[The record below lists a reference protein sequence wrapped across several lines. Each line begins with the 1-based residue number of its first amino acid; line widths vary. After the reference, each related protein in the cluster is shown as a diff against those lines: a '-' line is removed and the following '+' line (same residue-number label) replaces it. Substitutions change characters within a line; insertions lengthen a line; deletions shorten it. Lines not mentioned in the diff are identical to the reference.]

1 MLPNGYETRLGWGV
15 NQAISKAMAQ
25 WISIARTIAAQPK
38 VLILDNPTQLLDQHA
53 IHMVLN
59 ALVSLKK
66 DMVIILVSQF
76 EVDLAIADRRFDLW
90 GGQLISR
97 QKGASELR
105 TSERLPLVTIGEAT
119 GSAPIA
125 YRTKNA
131 VHEQLKQLEAELSA
145 AAQTESP
152 TRLPPAQ
159 LCLDPL
165 LMGLG
170 WHGVARHLYEALPHA
185 DKITTIEDLR
195 AVLLRLNY
203 STEPRQTRISKIAQ
217 EDLPCLFVSSGNIY
231 VLLGFEEGNT
241 LSIFDSSTQH
251 FAELRDRTMQGI
263 AYILRP
269 IDVEEERKA
278 SLQHSWLT
286 GVTARF
292 KRLLTLMF
300 GLGFASSL
308 LALALP
314 VYTMTVY
321 DKAMGADSLQVLFA
335 LTSGMVLIV
344 TVDLMLRRIRGRAQ
358 AYFGA
363 RLDALISSNAFS
375 QLLHMHVSMTES
387 VSIGGQLTRFRQLE
401 NIREAFTGPLANAL
415 IELPFVFV
423 FIVTIAVIAG
433 PLAWIP
439 VFLVVIY
446 ALLATVVI
454 PLIRR
459 NVALVAQA
467 RSKLQNMVMEALS
480 NQRAI
485 RDLSGEQVWIERFQK
500 LSEDFGFRNLHT
512 RAITF
517 NTHTISQTL
526 MSVAGVAMVGV
537 GTLQALNGSLSA
549 GALIGS
555 MALCWRVLNP
565 MHQGFVSLTRLGQ
578 TMQSLDQVN
587 KLMRLPVER
596 TPNLLPSVYRHFQGK
611 LELRRVIFAYPMT
624 NEPVLRGLNC
634 VIECGEVVAITGTSG
649 SGKSS
654 IFKVILGLYPLQGG
668 AILADGRDIRQF
680 DLGEWRHAI
689 SYVPKYC
696 DLFYGTVAQNVAL
709 SNPLATSIEIA
720 HAAKEAGVFDVEFE
734 EFLPEDIETR
744 LTRSRMLAMPEEL
757 KQRIMLARAFA
768 KPSPFCLFQFTV
780 AKSKS
785 QRREVP
791 CEKSERHSWQV
802 HHHHRHP
809 AAGTHWDGT

>member
-1 MLPNGYETRLGWGV
+1 MPVLWRPD
-15 NQAISKAMAQ
+15 
-25 WISIARTIAAQPK
+25 AR
-38 VLILDNPTQLLDQHA
+38 HC
-53 IHMVLN
+53 
-59 ALVSLKK
+59 
-66 DMVIILVSQF
+66 
-76 EVDLAIADRRFDLW
+76 DRR
-90 GGQLISR
+90 S
-97 QKGASELR
+97 
-105 TSERLPLVTIGEAT
+105 
-119 GSAPIA
+119 
-125 YRTKNA
+125 
-131 VHEQLKQLEAELSA
+131 
-145 AAQTESP
+145 
-152 TRLPPAQ
+152 
-159 LCLDPL
+159 
-165 LMGLG
+165 
-170 WHGVARHLYEALPHA
+170 
-185 DKITTIEDLR
+185 
-195 AVLLRLNY
+195 
-203 STEPRQTRISKIAQ
+203 RQTRISQIAQ
-217 EDLPCLFVSSGNIY
+217 EDLPCLFVSSGKIY

-241 LSIFDSSTQH
+241 LSVFDSSTQH
-251 FAELRDRTMQGI
+251 FADLHDRNMQGI

-278 SLQHSWLT
+278 SLRHSWVT
-286 GVTARF
+286 GIVARF
-292 KRLLTLMF
+292 KQLLTLML
-300 GLGFASSL
+300 GLGFVTSL
-308 LALALP
+308 LGLALP
-314 VYTMTVY
+314 IYTMAVY
-321 DKAMGADSLQVLFA
+321 DKAVGADSIQVLIA

-363 RLDALISSNAFS
+363 RLDALISNNAFS

-387 VSIGGQLTRFRQLE
+387 ISIGGQLTRFRQLE

-415 IELPFVFV
+415 IDLPFVFV
-423 FIVTIAVIAG
+423 FIVAIAVIAG

-439 VFLVVIY
+439 LFLLVIY
-446 ALLATVVI
+446 ALLAAVAI
-454 PLIRR
+454 PVIRR
-459 NVALVAQA
+459 NLAQVAQA

-485 RDLSGEQVWIERFQK
+485 RDLSAEQIWIESFQK
-500 LSEDFGFRNLHT
+500 LTEDFGLKNLRT

-526 MSVAGVAMVGV
+526 MSVAGVATVGV

-587 KLMRLPVER
+587 RLMRLSVER
-596 TPNLLPSVYRHFQGK
+596 IPNLLPSVYRHFQGK
-611 LELRRVIFAYPMT
+611 LELRRVVFAYPMT

-654 IFKVILGLYPLQGG
+654 IFKVILGLYPIQGG

-680 DLGEWRHAI
+680 DLGEWRHAV
-689 SYVPKYC
+689 SYVPKNC
-696 DLFYGTVAQNVAL
+696 DLFYGTVAQNLAL

-720 HAAKEAGVFDVEFE
+720 RAAKEAGVLDVEFE

-757 KQRIMLARAFA
+757 KQRIILARAFA
-768 KPSPFCLFQFTV
+768 KPSPFYLFDSPGQNLSPSGVKGLVRKVNAIRGKSTIIIITQRPELINAADRV
-780 AKSKS
+780 LHMTAGQIVWEGSPQAYMEKKSK
-785 QRREVP
+785 
-791 CEKSERHSWQV
+791 
-802 HHHHRHP
+802 
-809 AAGTHWDGT
+809 AA